1 VRFLLESAGKSL
13 GALALVA
20 AAASGCADARVQPT
34 FPELAVNY
42 PSIVEQALLGLNAR
56 GDALVAQLIA
66 VEGTQPKLEL
76 LLFDRDAG
84 PTRTVS
90 TAPIEIA
97 NSVAARILREG
108 NRAQAL
114 LGAAVEALW
123 KDGVVQASQDG
134 FSRAPPMAP
143 EPGLPRWA
151 VLGAGGLPFS
161 LRIADTA
168 SGPGAALLMLS
179 EEPIRSHDTD
189 EVELSRMPIAGVPIA
204 PLLWVAGSTAW
215 MLAGSVSV
223 SHGEPLHRAVGLRR
237 GSISRGEATLHN
249 QHGLADYAAGELDA
263 ARRELERALRA
274 DPRFVDALYNAASVA
289 ALTDRADEA
298 VALLR
303 RAAEEDPRRVQ
314 VLGRDDE
321 DLKTLRRRPDV
332 RQILGLARMPPGE

>member
-1 VRFLLESAGKSL
+1 MQFLLENVGKKI
-13 GALALVA
+13 GGLALIA

-34 FPELAVNY
+34 FPEGAAGQTL
-42 PSIVEQALLGLNAR
+42 IEEQALLGLNTR
-56 GDALVAQLIA
+56 GDALVAQLLA
-66 VEGTQPKLEL
+66 VEGTQPTLTL
-76 LLFDRDAG
+76 LLFDRDAA
-84 PTRTVS
+84 PTKTLLTGS
-90 TAPIEIA
+90 TALA
-97 NSVAARILREG
+97 NSVAARILHEG
-108 NRAQAL
+108 NRVEPL
-114 LGAAVEALW
+114 LGAAVNALW
-123 KDGVVQASQDG
+123 SEGVAQASQDG
-134 FSRAPPMAP
+134 FSLAPPIAP
-143 EPGLPRWA
+143 EPGLKRWP
-151 VLGAGGLPFS
+151 VRGAGGLPFS

-168 SGPGAALLMLS
+168 SGPPASLLMLS
-179 EEPIRSHDTD
+179 EEPIRARDSD
-189 EVELSRMPIAGVPIA
+189 EVELARMPLAGVSVA
-204 PLLWVAGSTAW
+204 PLLWTSGATAW
-215 MLAGSVSV
+215 ILAGSVQV
-223 SHGEPLHRAVGLRR
+223 SPSEPLHRAVGLRR

-263 ARRELERALRA
+263 ARRELERALLA